1 LHEAVIA
8 RQAVA
13 RAVAF
18 LAVFEEAVATG
29 SLPRAAT
36 GFGLIT
42 HARRLV
48 RTVRTGATILVIAT
62 GKAGIRSV
70 RHTSVTEPEIAGIGP
85 KLAMQSAA
93 GPLAV
98 AAARTLREGIYG
110 HREKGEDSA
119 GAGQR

>member
-13 RAVAF
+13 LAAAF
-18 LAVFEEAVATG
+18 LGVFEVAVATG

-36 GFGLIT
+36 GLGLIT
-42 HARRLV
+42 HARGLV
-48 RTVRTGATILVIAT
+48 RTVRTGATTLGIVGIAT
-62 GKAGIRSV
+62 VLWGV
-70 RHTSVTEPEIAGIGP
+70 RHTVVTVTQGRDAIP
-85 KLAMQSAA
+85 KLAMQGAA

-98 AAARTLREGIYG
+98 AAARTLREGTYG

>member
-1 LHEAVIA
+1 LHDGVIA

-18 LAVFEEAVATG
+18 LSVFEEAVATG

-36 GFGLIT
+36 GLGLIT
-42 HARRLV
+42 HARGLV
-48 RTVRTGATILVIAT
+48 RTVRKGATILVIAT

-70 RHTSVTEPEIAGIGP
+70 RHTIATEPEIAGIVR

-98 AAARTLREGIYG
+98 AAARTLREGTYG

>member
-1 LHEAVIA
+1 MG
-8 RQAVA
+8 
-13 RAVAF
+13 
-18 LAVFEEAVATG
+18 VFEEAVATG

-36 GFGLIT
+36 GLGLIT
-42 HARRLV
+42 HARGLV

-98 AAARTLREGIYG
+98 AAARTLREGTYG